1 MTQAAPALM
10 LRDRRAAC
18 FQIVNSTL
26 VTPERVVAEGCLQVE
41 EGRIVRMQEGPFRGS
56 GQVIDA
62 NGALLLP
69 GWVDIHSDA
78 NEKAI
83 QPRPRAMFPVAM
95 ALQELDKTLA
105 ACGVTTIFHC
115 VAFSNGQKGLRA
127 TREAQS
133 LMQSIAKCRDHLLC
147 ATRIHLRYDVTLTE
161 ALPIIARLIDDGT
174 VDLFSFMDH
183 TPGQGQFSTYQAFQ
197 DYLGRHHHYSEDEIR
212 AVVEKR
218 IADRRGVDENALR
231 DLAQRC
237 RSKGTPMASHDDD
250 TAQKV
255 ARMQAMGVAISEF
268 PVTLEAAKA
277 AKAMGLQV
285 AMGAPNL
292 LMGKSTNNNLTA
304 MDVAGAG
311 LLDIVCSDYAPMTLL
326 HAALTLSRAGFM
338 SLPEAV
344 ACFTLNPARAAGIDH
359 DTGSLTEGKRAD
371 MVLVAL
377 GGPVPR
383 VRQTFVGG
391 RQVYACD

>member
-1 MTQAAPALM
+1 MTPAATAPR
-10 LRDRRAAC
+10 LRDGRAAC
-18 FQIVNSTL
+18 FQIVNATL
-26 VTPERVVAEGCLQVE
+26 VTPERVVDRGSLQVA
-41 EGRIVRMQEGPFRGS
+41 EGRIVRLQEDPFRGS
-56 GQVIDA
+56 GPVIDA
-62 NGALLLP
+62 ERALLLP

-83 QPRPRAMFPVAM
+83 QPRPHARFPVAM

-147 ATRIHLRYDVTLTE
+147 RTRIHLRYDVTLTE
-161 ALPIIARLIDDGT
+161 ALPIVARLIDDGT
-174 VDLFSFMDH
+174 ADLFSFMDH
-183 TPGQGQFSTYQAFQ
+183 TPGQGQFVTYQAFQ
-197 DYLGRHHHYSEDEIR
+197 DYLGRHHHYTEDEIR
-212 AVVEKR
+212 AVVAKR
-218 IADRRGVDENALR
+218 IADRKEVDENALG

-237 RSKGTPMASHDDD
+237 RSRGTPMASHDDD
-250 TAQKV
+250 TAHKV
-255 ARMQAMGVAISEF
+255 ACMHAMGVAISEF
-268 PVTLEAAKA
+268 PVTLEAARA
-277 AKAMGLQV
+277 AKALGMQV

-292 LMGKSTNNNLTA
+292 LMGKSTNNNLAA
-304 MDVAGAG
+304 MDVAGEG
-311 LLDIVCSDYAPMTLL
+311 LLDIVCSDYAPMALL

-344 ACFTLNPARAAGIDH
+344 ACFSLNPAKAAGIDQ

-371 MVLVAL
+371 MVLVDL
-377 GGPVPR
+377 DGPVPR
-383 VRQTFVGG
+383 VCQTFVGG
-391 RQVYACD
+391 RQVYACG

>member
-1 MTQAAPALM
+1 MF
-10 LRDRRAAC
+10 RDRRATC
-18 FQIVNSTL
+18 FQIVNAT
-26 VTPERVVAEGCLQVE
+26 VITPDRVVADGCLQVE
-41 EGRIVRMQEGPFRGS
+41 EGRIVRIQEGPFRGS

-62 NGALLLP
+62 ERALLLP

-83 QPRPRAMFPVAM
+83 QPRPRATFPVAM

-133 LMQSIAKCRDHLLC
+133 LMQSIAKSRDHLLC
-147 ATRIHLRYDVTLTE
+147 STRIHLRYDVTLTE
-161 ALPIIARLIDDGT
+161 ALPIITRLINDGA

-183 TPGQGQFSTYQAFQ
+183 TPGQGQFATYQAFQ
-197 DYLGRHHHYSEDEIR
+197 DYLGRHHHYTEDEIR
-212 AVVEKR
+212 AVVDKR
-218 IADRRGVDENALR
+218 IADRRNVDEEALHN
-231 DLAQRC
+231 LAQRC
-237 RSKGTPMASHDDD
+237 RLRGTPMASHDDD
-250 TAQKV
+250 TAHKV
-255 ARMQAMGVAISEF
+255 ARMHAMGVAISEF
-268 PVTLEAAKA
+268 PVTLEAAQA
-277 AKAMGLQV
+277 AKALGLQV

-338 SLPEAV
+338 SLPESV
-344 ACFTLNPARAAGIDH
+344 ACFSLNPARAAGIDQ
-359 DTGSLTEGKRAD
+359 DTGSLTDGKRAD
-371 MVLVAL
+371 MILVDMD
-377 GGPVPR
+377 GPVPR
-383 VRQTFVGG
+383 VLQTFVGG
-391 RQVYACD
+391 RQVYAAY

>member
-1 MTQAAPALM
+1 MTPSTAAPM
-10 LRDRRAAC
+10 LRERRAAS
-18 FQIVNSTL
+18 FQMINCTL
-26 VTPERVVAEGCLQVE
+26 VTPERLIDHGSLQVE
-41 EGRIVRMQEGPFRGS
+41 EGRIVRMQEGPFRGA
-56 GQVIDA
+56 GTVIDA
-62 NGALLLP
+62 ARALLLP

-83 QPRPRAMFPVAM
+83 QPRPGATFPVAM

-133 LMQSIAKCRDHLLC
+133 LMQSIAQCRDHLLC
-147 ATRIHLRYDVTLTE
+147 TTRIHLRYDITLTE
-161 ALPIIARLIDDGT
+161 ALPVVARLVDNGC

-183 TPGQGQFSTYQAFQ
+183 TPGQGQFADYQAFR
-197 DYLGRHHHYSEDEIR
+197 DYLGRHHHYREDEIQ

-218 IADRRGVDENALR
+218 IADRQAVDAKALR
-231 DLAQRC
+231 GLTQRC
-237 RSKGTPMASHDDD
+237 RSRGIPMASHDDD

-255 ARMQAMGVAISEF
+255 VRMHDMGVAVSEF
-268 PVTLEAAKA
+268 PVTLEAARA
-277 AKAMGLQV
+277 ANSLGLQI

-304 MDVAGAG
+304 MEAAGAG

-326 HAALTLSRAGFM
+326 HAALILSRSGFM

-344 ACFTLNPARAAGIDH
+344 ARFTLNPARAAGIDH

-371 MVLVAL
+371 MVLVDVD
-377 GGPVPR
+377 GPVPR
-383 VRQTFVGG
+383 VLQTFVGG
-391 RQVYACD
+391 RRVYACC